1 MNDEVVEWLQR
12 IANALER
19 IADVLEFAKE
29 QHQLDL
35 FDASNEV
42 E

>member
-1 MNDEVVEWLQR
+1 MTDEILER
-12 IANALER
+12 IATALER

-35 FDASNEV
+35 FEAANEDN
-42 E
+42 